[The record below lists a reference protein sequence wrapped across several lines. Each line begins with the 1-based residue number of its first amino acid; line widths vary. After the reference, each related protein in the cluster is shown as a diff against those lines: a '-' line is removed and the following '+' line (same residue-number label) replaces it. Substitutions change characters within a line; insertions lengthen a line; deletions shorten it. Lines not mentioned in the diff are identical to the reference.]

1 MRRMGEMRNAYKILV
16 GKSEWGTLLWRPR
29 HRCKDNIRM
38 NLREIGWE
46 IVDWMHLAQNRDQW
60 RAYVNLRVPY
70 MAGNL
75 LTRWVTINFSGRTL
89 LHGVKLA
96 S

>member
-1 MRRMGEMRNAYKILV
+1 
-16 GKSEWGTLLWRPR
+16 
-29 HRCKDNIRM
+29 M

-75 LTRWVTINFSGRTL
+75 LTR
-89 LHGVKLA
+89 
-96 S
+96 